1 MRAGL
6 RASLLCLAVILA
18 GEPVLLAQTINLHG
32 TAQAGAKPLAN
43 VVVWLEG
50 PNLPLEISKDKVV
63 LDQRDLA
70 FSPHVL
76 AVRVGTTVV
85 FPNNDRVFHN
95 VFSFRDGKIFDLGLY
110 PVGTVQQVK
119 FDHVGLSRIFCNIHP
134 NMAAYI
140 MVVDSPYFA
149 VTDESGAFSMA
160 SVATGT
166 YTYRAWRAGKA
177 QLEGKWSTADVALTV
192 GWP

>member
-1 MRAGL
+1 
-6 RASLLCLAVILA
+6 LCLAVILVR
-18 GEPVLLAQTINLHG
+18 EPVVRAQTIALHG
-32 TAQAGAKPLAN
+32 VAQSGARPLAN
-43 VVVWLEG
+43 AVIWLEG
-50 PNLPLEISKDKVV
+50 SNLPPEIPKGKVV
-63 LDQRDLA
+63 LDQRNLV

-110 PVGTVQQVK
+110 PVGSVQQVT

-149 VTDESGAFSMA
+149 VTNESGAFTIG
-160 SVATGT
+160 SVAAGS
-166 YTYRAWRAGKA
+166 YTYRAWRAGGTE
-177 QLEGKWSTADVALTV
+177 LTGKWSTSISSLKVD
-192 GWP
+192 WP